1 MSNINLKSILEAAIL
16 ASPDPLSLEKMKTL
30 FVENE
35 LPSKEDFASTLDEL
49 KSDYAERGVELV
61 DVASGYRFQAKA
73 DFSQWLQRLWQQ
85 RPPRYSRA
93 LFETLA
99 LIAYKQPL
107 TRSEIEEVRSVA
119 VSSQI
124 IKTLIDREWVRVVG
138 HRDLP
143 GKPALLAT
151 TKRFL
156 DYFNLKKLTDLPPL
170 SELMNFDE
178 LEKQLGAALPPGMKV
193 ENTPDS
199 DSLEKIP
206 ESVSK
211 NEVDDALVEQIIVP
225 AGDEAELSRSDD
237 VNEDSMLEEAQDSTN
252 QSILPGQA
260 LPKKQ
265 DFTEDNVN
273 EIVETELS
281 PEKECEEVV

>member
-1 MSNINLKSILEAAIL
+1 MSSINLKSILEAAIL
-16 ASPDPLSLEKMKTL
+16 ASPDPLTLDKMKTL
-30 FVENE
+30 FLDSE
-35 LPSKEDFASTLDEL
+35 LPSKEDFIATLEEL
-49 KSDYAERGVELV
+49 KSDYSDRGVGLV
-61 DVASGYRFQAKA
+61 EVASGFRFQAKS

-107 TRSEIEEVRSVA
+107 TRSEIEEVRGVA

-124 IKTLIDREWVRVVG
+124 VKTLIDRGWVRVVG

-151 TKRFL
+151 TKNFL

-178 LEKQLGAALPPGMKV
+178 LE
-193 ENTPDS
+193 NS
-199 DSLEKIP
+199 
-206 ESVSK
+206 
-211 NEVDDALVEQIIVP
+211 
-225 AGDEAELSRSDD
+225 
-237 VNEDSMLEEAQDSTN
+237 
-252 QSILPGQA
+252 
-260 LPKKQ
+260 
-265 DFTEDNVN
+265 
-273 EIVETELS
+273 
-281 PEKECEEVV
+281 